1 MGYIDLIPDVFRLTM
16 PDLATG
22 KSYHTQKF
30 NVGNKQCIGVTIK
43 ASQALSVS
51 VAYGIA
57 SDTAAAAGV
66 DIAASLPYK
75 TSATSFASNTS
86 TEGGTYHEIAV
97 PPHARQAQLVISNAS
112 GSTVSGAVIDAA
124 LRVVAY
130 PAASGSGSSDFASIT
145 GWPGSSSQFVHA
157 DGSYSPLS
165 AADMPTGI
173 DAAKIGGGAV
183 SNTEFGYLD
192 GVTSAIQTQLGTK
205 APVINLTSVGGTAN
219 AITATATG
227 VTLAAGMIFAMA
239 ATLAN
244 SSTTVTVNINAAGAI
259 TVKLPDGTTGPA
271 IGDIVA
277 NKMQF
282 YEYDGT
288 YLRLMSGRPIAD
300 GDLPSTS
307 NNATISAISTVANA
321 ALPKAGGTMSQA
333 LQFSSGTALSGAAWG
348 IYRSGTNLVFY
359 SGDSNSYGQ
368 IGSPYQ
374 ARVTLWGAAAT
385 YTGSIH
391 EQARLITRANSTAYS
406 ICPVASTEV
415 ARILLQ
421 DDSSKR
427 AVALVDASGTVTFE
441 SGSHADYVAS
451 SSPASGEV
459 GCYVTGGVFTIK
471 PGSAGTRKIAAI
483 CQLGAN

>member
-43 ASQALSVS
+43 ASQALSVA

-57 SDTAAAAGV
+57 TDTAAAAGV

-86 TEGGTYHEIAV
+86 TEGGTYHEIAL

-165 AADMPTGI
+165 AADIPTGI

-192 GVTSAIQTQLGTK
+192 GVTSAIQTQISSKLTTPAGTTSQVVLGNGT
-205 APVINLTSVGGTAN
+205 VGSVPNHAASAITTGQLALARGGTN
-219 AITATATG
+219 ADLSATG
-227 VTLAAGMIFAMA
+227 GTGQVLKQTSAGG
-239 ATLAN
+239 N
-244 SSTTVTVNINAAGAI
+244 VTVAALTAGDIPKNLMMRASRITSDQGSLSGAYTQN
-259 TVKLPDGTTGPA
+259 TVLYNSLDSAEGSSWTLSSGVLTCALAGRWL
-271 IGDIVA
+271 IVA
-277 NKMQF
+277 NVCLTGQTELLAAILKGSTTIAQ
-282 YEYDGT
+282 G
-288 YLRLMSGRPIAD
+288 YLTC
-300 GDLPSTS
+300 TS
-307 NNATISAISTVANA
+307 VTANYQILTVIETFAVSDTLKVTA
-321 ALPKAGGTMSQA
+321 ALNTATSATLPRLASQA
-333 LQFSSGTALSGAAWG
+333 TNGYANWIQA
-348 IYRSGTNLVFY
+348 IY
-359 SGDSNSYGQ
+359 
-368 IGSPYQ
+368 
-374 ARVTLWGAAAT
+374 
-385 YTGSIH
+385 
-391 EQARLITRANSTAYS
+391 
-406 ICPVASTEV
+406 
-415 ARILLQ
+415 
-421 DDSSKR
+421 
-427 AVALVDASGTVTFE
+427 
-441 SGSHADYVAS
+441 
-451 SSPASGEV
+451 
-459 GCYVTGGVFTIK
+459 
-471 PGSAGTRKIAAI
+471 
-483 CQLGAN
+483 LGA

>member
-1 MGYIDLIPDVFRLTM
+1 MGYVDLIPDVFRLTM

-43 ASQALSVS
+43 ASQALSVA

-57 SDTAAAAGV
+57 TDTAAAAGV

-165 AADMPTGI
+165 ASDIPTGI

-192 GVTSAIQTQLGTK
+192 GVTSAIQTQFAAK
-205 APVINLTSVGGTAN
+205 ANLNGATFTGDVVIPAANLKPSGSGGS
-219 AITATATG
+219 G
-227 VTLAAGMIFAMA
+227 HFLKQ
-239 ATLAN
+239 
-244 SSTTVTVNINAAGAI
+244 SSSGGAI
-259 TVKLPDGTTGPA
+259 SSAVLAPSDMPA
-271 IGDIVA
+271 RLAIYRRIGGDQAYAGSFAIVA
-277 NKMQF
+277 VDYNQ
-282 YEYDGT
+282 EAQDDG
-288 YLRLMSGRPIAD
+288 
-300 GDLPSTS
+300 GDVS
-307 NNATISAISTVANA
+307 I
-321 ALPKAGGTMSQA
+321 
-333 LQFSSGTALSGAAWG
+333 SSGTITFANTGRYRVRANFLTSTACYLLLSVLNYTSGSSNFVEALD
-348 IYRSGTNLVFY
+348 Y
-359 SGDSNSYGQ
+359 
-368 IGSPYQ
+368 
-374 ARVTLWGAAAT
+374 
-385 YTGSIH
+385 
-391 EQARLITRANSTAYS
+391 TRADGSMCFGQVEYTYDVTAGDT
-406 ICPVASTEV
+406 IKVLIQASTGGNLKYTNGNSV
-415 ARILLQ
+415 AGGKGCWVQIERI
-421 DDSSKR
+421 K
-427 AVALVDASGTVTFE
+427 
-441 SGSHADYVAS
+441 
-451 SSPASGEV
+451 
-459 GCYVTGGVFTIK
+459 
-471 PGSAGTRKIAAI
+471 
-483 CQLGAN
+483 